1 MKHTISTLAL
11 CAALLGGPA
20 LAADLPSRKAPPP
33 VYTAP
38 EPVALWTGFYVGLNA
53 GGTFGGSQNANTTA
67 ADLLDPPGTAAGAAF
82 AASASGQTSTNNT
95 GFIGGGQVGYNYQ
108 FNRSF
113 VAGLEADIQGVTGG
127 GGSVSAVGVAADPL
141 SGALPVT
148 TTQVQ
153 KSLDYL
159 GTVRGR
165 IGYLVTPTLLVYA
178 TGGLAYGGVNL
189 NSNFASVDAAGIQ
202 GAGFGASS
210 YSDTRVGYTAGGGV
224 EWMFM
229 PNWSGKLEY
238 LYYDL
243 GSVASP
249 QTALSG
255 AGATG
260 PWAYTA
266 STSAR
271 FNGHIVRA
279 GLNYHFNW
287 ASPSPVVAKY

>member
-1 MKHTISTLAL
+1 MLRTGSA
-11 CAALLGGPA
+11 PA
-20 LAADLPSRKAPPP
+20 IAQRPRFGDSWTRTGWWAMAVPSFLSGSWAIF
-33 VYTAP
+33 VSIAYP
-38 EPVALWTGFYVGLNA
+38 EMSAYYARMFAVPAI
-53 GGTFGGSQNANTTA
+53 
-67 ADLLDPPGTAAGAAF
+67 AF
-82 AASASGQTSTNNT
+82 AH
-95 GFIGGGQVGYNYQ
+95 
-108 FNRSF
+108 
-113 VAGLEADIQGVTGG
+113 
-127 GGSVSAVGVAADPL
+127 
-141 SGALPVT
+141 
-148 TTQVQ
+148 
-153 KSLDYL
+153 
-159 GTVRGR
+159 
-165 IGYLVTPTLLVYA
+165 
-178 TGGLAYGGVNL
+178 
-189 NSNFASVDAAGIQ
+189 
-202 GAGFGASS
+202 
-210 YSDTRVGYTAGGGV
+210 TAGGGV